1 MHTQHTRTHITYN
14 LGRAEI
20 SLSRYTLSRCIL
32 RESDRPGIRKINKT
46 RPVQSLLDVVRR
58 KKNCA
63 HRDTAL
69 GKKEKKMANAL
80 PFLFWR
86 NRSGMKIMRRRR
98 AELHLSLTHDVQMQS
113 CRTSR
118 LAKKSSFMRA
128 CIKRSLIIVVSI

>member
-46 RPVQSLLDVVRR
+46 RPVQSLLDVISR

-69 GKKEKKMANAL
+69 GKKEQKMANAL

-98 AELHLSLTHDVQMQS
+98 AELHLSLSHMMCKCKVAGRVGWRKKVLS
-113 CRTSR
+113 CA
-118 LAKKSSFMRA
+118 LASKG
-128 CIKRSLIIVVSI
+128 LIIVVSI